1 MYICQCI
8 FPCILTMYIY
18 QYTALTAAL
27 AALTAHRHRPHGV
40 FFSVLRADWTQ
51 FFSGAC
57 APTRAIAEL
66 IKSVGYTSMVDFD
79 TGGEP
84 HAPERLSHWAP
95 VACPL
100 CGKTVGL
107 QPTSNLS
114 SMISYKRPR
123 KLDVLPV
130 PHYHT
135 YSHSS
140 THDRPTVRG
149 LTRWPRD
156 RWTTRHINKEHKR
169 ERHRVRYCVA
179 APSGGRT
186 LQASRRNQDAGRGL
200 RQRTAKSVATQAV
213 HTPHAAHR
221 LRVRGRVAP
230 YVAS

>member
-1 MYICQCI
+1 MVVGERVSTSEARTLW
-8 FPCILTMYIY
+8 PETW
-18 QYTALTAAL
+18 A
-27 AALTAHRHRPHGV
+27 R
-40 FFSVLRADWTQ
+40 RA
-51 FFSGAC
+51 
-57 APTRAIAEL
+57 
-66 IKSVGYTSMVDFD
+66 VGY
-79 TGGEP
+79 P
-84 HAPERLSHWAP
+84 RLSQRISTLSGGRSGLLCG
-95 VACPL
+95 CPL